1 MRQVGIR
8 ELKNDAPEIVRAVRE
23 EGAEYV
29 ITLRGRPVA
38 MILPVDETTVRPAP
52 PSDELRAALA
62 NLRAQIAA
70 EWESDKGA
78 LELLDEQRR

>member
-23 EGAEYV
+23 EHAEYV

-38 MILPVDETTVRPAP
+38 MILPVDEATVRPMA
-52 PSDELRAALA
+52 PSDELRSALA
-62 NLRAQIAA
+62 ELRAQIAA
-70 EWESDKGA
+70 EWQSDKGA
-78 LELLDEQRR
+78 LELLREQRR